1 MYIKTILNIWFLFD
15 KVYNFTINWLLYFY
29 SHHWVIIYEEST
41 NYNLAFWTKI
51 ILNFMIFVRILIDLQ
66 KIFLKPLNLNITLCI
81 NQMLPPGE
89 EPQRSHELGAKGNWP
104 FLSSKNSH
112 FQNEAFLVTMSKIS
126 RFLVSYFMYWHVSL
140 ELSEDILN
148 TGTTFIIVQNLH

>member
-1 MYIKTILNIWFLFD
+1 
-15 KVYNFTINWLLYFY
+15 
-29 SHHWVIIYEEST
+29 
-41 NYNLAFWTKI
+41 
-51 ILNFMIFVRILIDLQ
+51 MIFVRILIDLQ

-112 FQNEAFLVTMSKIS
+112 FQNEAFLVTMSFICMKIKNH
-126 RFLVSYFMYWHVSL
+126 FQINGFVLSL
-140 ELSEDILN
+140 ALKLRLKV
-148 TGTTFIIVQNLH
+148 TQKWLIVQNIQVSCFLFHVLACFLGIIRGYIKHRHYFHNSAKPPLNDPL